1 MEYYNNFSHLK
12 NTKIF
17 LFLAVAFSFISF
29 NAIAKDINLPA
40 TTSLTAESKDT
51 TTSSPNVTTTSS
63 PLSTSTASE
72 ELEFCPISFIS
83 EGDQHQQN
91 LLKEFR
97 DEVLANHKKGIIYTR
112 LYYIHSPEITLI
124 LLSHNDIRTHAKK
137 IIAELIPVATALLKK
152 GTAEMSQ
159 QLINDIDALLN
170 EIAHKASSQLREVIR
185 MAKSDIIKKE
195 IFKELGIKIT
205 K

>member
-1 MEYYNNFSHLK
+1 MKPVENFAYIINMSFSL
-12 NTKIF
+12 I
-17 LFLAVAFSFISF
+17 LAVALLVIPL
-29 NAIAKDINLPA
+29 NVIAKDITTSIA
-40 TTSLTAESKDT
+40 TTSLTDPEDT
-51 TTSSPNVTTTSS
+51 TTSQPNVTTTS

-72 ELEFCPISFIS
+72 KRELCPISFIF

-97 DEVLANHKKGIIYTR
+97 DGVLAGHKKGITYTR

-124 LLSHNDIRTHAKK
+124 LLSHNDIKIHAQK
-137 IIAELIPVATALLKK
+137 ILMELLPVTTALMND
-152 GTAEMSQ
+152 GAAEISQ
-159 QLINDIDALLN
+159 QLIDDMDALLN
-170 EIAHKASSQLREVIR
+170 EIAHQASSQLREAIR

-195 IFKELGIKIT
+195 IFKEMDIKIT